1 MRNRRRHWT
10 IVAALLL
17 FSSAA
22 SAGPYSDD
30 LSRCL
35 VDSSTTADKI
45 GLVKWVFTAISL
57 HPAVKS
63 IGSVTQEEFDAASQE
78 AAATI
83 TRMMTKTC
91 REQTANAL
99 RYEGEAAISESFGVF
114 GSVAARELFS
124 NPAVAAGIGGLK
136 KYLDAAELKKALG
149 MAP

>member
-1 MRNRRRHWT
+1 MRTCGTCWT

-63 IGSVTQEEFDAASQE
+63 IGSVTRGGLEAGSRE
-78 AAATI
+78 AAGTS
-83 TRMMTKTC
+83 TRMMTQTC

-99 RYEGEAAISESFGVF
+99 RYGGEAAISESFGVF

-124 NPAVAAGIGGLK
+124 NPEVAAGIGGLK
-136 KYLDAAELKKALG
+136 KYLDADELKKALG
-149 MAP
+149 MNP